1 MKKQMFAAAVLTA
14 ALAFTA
20 CGRTDSGK
28 TAGARADSSS
38 GTAETTAASNI
49 SGSAEIAGEDIST
62 AAAAAESAVTEDS
75 AAAASSV
82 ASAETAI
89 SYDPNDPKPAAPTA
103 SIASGEY
110 YSDQV
115 LELDQQNNLQIYY
128 KTNGEKPERSDS
140 NLFTGKFTLVRGRT
154 LLKADCYSDKNVPS
168 DLLEEEIDIFYPLQ
182 GTQNSLYKGKSVS
195 GVSCD
200 YAAADSG
207 IASFGTDGKFV
218 SMVSTAKNC
227 RALCY
232 GGRVLYYCD
241 SSGIRSYSEDAK
253 KTALLAKVQTDEMA
267 VNGSRLWYL
276 SSGKAVS
283 CDLSGANPRTAG
295 DLSGL
300 ASLDVSD
307 GTVYVGDGTGKVWTI
322 DRSMSVYQLA
332 DAKTGKNVDSVACV
346 GGYVYFTS
354 DGKIYRA
361 GSDKGTAQ
369 QLAGGDYI
377 YCFAMIAENSHA
389 YVLGTT
395 GSTGYDL
402 YSFRSADNVMTALG
416 NPDGYVVDGGTLT
429 ADAVSKK

>member
-1 MKKQMFAAAVLTA
+1 
-14 ALAFTA
+14 
-20 CGRTDSGK
+20 
-28 TAGARADSSS
+28 
-38 GTAETTAASNI
+38 
-49 SGSAEIAGEDIST
+49 
-62 AAAAAESAVTEDS
+62 
-75 AAAASSV
+75 
-82 ASAETAI
+82 
-89 SYDPNDPKPAAPTA
+89 
-103 SIASGEY
+103 
-110 YSDQV
+110 
-115 LELDQQNNLQIYY
+115 
-128 KTNGEKPERSDS
+128 
-140 NLFTGKFTLVRGRT
+140 
-154 LLKADCYSDKNVPS
+154 
-168 DLLEEEIDIFYPLQ
+168 
-182 GTQNSLYKGKSVS
+182 
-195 GVSCD
+195 
-200 YAAADSG
+200 
-207 IASFGTDGKFV
+207 
-218 SMVSTAKNC
+218 
-227 RALCY
+227 
-232 GGRVLYYCD
+232 
-241 SSGIRSYSEDAK
+241 
-253 KTALLAKVQTDEMA
+253 VQTDEMA

-276 SSGKAVS
+276 SSGKAVA
-283 CDLSGANPRTAG
+283 CDLSGSNPRTAG

-332 DAKTGKNVDSVACV
+332 DAKTGKNVDSIACV